1 MRFAKCKANLY
12 LLCFDIIKAEFL
24 HLEQYNA
31 KAQFL
36 NPKYITFFCQCVR
49 KSVAISD
56 SLKDALKYSN
66 TVKFYGGFGLKNAI
80 FLYLK

>member
-12 LLCFDIIKAEFL
+12 LLCFDNIKAVFL

-31 KAQFL
+31 KARFL
-36 NPKYITFFCQCVR
+36 NPKYITFFCQYVR
-49 KSVAISD
+49 KNVAISGTF
-56 SLKDALKYSN
+56 KDALKYSN
-66 TVKFYGGFGLKNAI
+66 TVKIYGIFSLQNAR